1 MHQELSNTPSPVF
14 MLCWWELLCS
24 QTSRRGLELSEWE
37 HYWFLKALSEKKKK
51 KERKIAQSGS
61 EFLSW

>member
-24 QTSRRGLELSEWE
+24 QTSRRGLELSEWK
-37 HYWFLKALSEKKKK
+37 HYWFLKVLS
-51 KERKIAQSGS
+51 KINK
-61 EFLSW
+61 